1 MSGLFVKDPITGN
14 KIKSDTVYKDNNYS
28 IIRWVQ
34 LDPDDIAFDFDL
46 RYEFEYSKNRIIFN
60 AITIPTIK
68 EPTYT
73 GMIDRIVFSGK
84 FKYSKNGVLSGRLSG
99 IAQGTYFFS
108 DSYEYITAND
118 YGNKSFG
125 SFTQLFKKIGS
136 DDAPV
141 YGPGSNSIYNYDS
154 EMSDSQIAAN
164 AVLGDVIENNKNRL
178 DSFRLDSFYG
188 GDWWNNPFDSNL
200 V

>member
-1 MSGLFVKDPITGN
+1 MSGLFVRDPITGN
-14 KIKSDTVYKDNNYS
+14 KIKSDKVKNDINNS
-28 IIRWVQ
+28 IIRWAQ
-34 LDPDDIAFDFDL
+34 LDPDDIAFDATI
-46 RYEFEYSKNRIIFN
+46 RYEFEFGKNQIVFN

-84 FKYSKNGVLSGRLSG
+84 FKYSRNGVLSGRLSG

-141 YGPGSNSIYNYDS
+141 YGPGRNSIYNYDS
-154 EMSDSQIAAN
+154 EMSDRDIAAN
-164 AVLGDVIENNKNRL
+164 AILGDIIENNKNRL
-178 DSFRLDSFYG
+178 GSFGLDSFYG
-188 GDWWNNPFDSNL
+188 GNWWNNPFDSNL
-200 V
+200 I